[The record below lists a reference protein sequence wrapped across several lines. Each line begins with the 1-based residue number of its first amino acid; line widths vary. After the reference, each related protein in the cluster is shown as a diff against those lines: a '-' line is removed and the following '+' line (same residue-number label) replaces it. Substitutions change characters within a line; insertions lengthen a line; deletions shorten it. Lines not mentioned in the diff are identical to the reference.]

1 MSKKIYIA
9 GPMRGLPFNNYPK
22 FDRIAAEL
30 RQKGWDVVNPT
41 EIGATV
47 GTIEQLNND
56 EKLLNVV
63 LYKEMSALAQCD
75 ALFLLIGW
83 EHSEGAKAELLAA
96 LSAKLEII
104 TEKIIT
110 PVPRP

>member
-1 MSKKIYIA
+1 MSRKIYIA

-56 EKLLNVV
+56 KKLLDVV

-75 ALFLLIGW
+75 AIYLLTGW
-83 EHSEGAKAELLAA
+83 ERSAGAKTELLNALAA
-96 LSAKLEII
+96 DLEII
-104 TEKIIT
+104 PERI
-110 PVPRP
+110 PAP